1 MDLYTLLYKFRTD
14 TKKGRAWKSLPT
26 LALKFTYPVP
36 GRWGGVGWGKE
47 ESAYRLRKLR
57 MGWRLVVS
65 QKLRDAY
72 SPHPCPASL
81 YLRDSCG
88 QKDGQLCANPG
99 SNYMPSV
106 KLPRMGPASVG
117 SRGGA
122 LCGEACLQ
130 AARGT
135 QRVSFQELLW
145 RFPSTA
151 SWLSLKTKCD
161 FECGAYSGCT
171 VSRVA
176 KSRCTWRKLHTQN
189 GR

>member
-26 LALKFTYPVP
+26 LALKFTYPVS

-65 QKLRDAY
+65 QKSRDAY
-72 SPHPCPASL
+72 SPHSCPASL

-88 QKDGQLCANPG
+88 QKDGKLCANPG

-106 KLPRMGPASVG
+106 KLPRVGPASVG
-117 SRGGA
+117 LRGGA
-122 LCGEACLQ
+122 LWGEACLQ